1 MDANNSIR
9 WPRGGLLKKL
19 LFAFFLIV
27 ASSAFAVPSLSVAG
41 GKIVDSSTGQ
51 AVQLKGLSLFWS
63 QWSGNFW
70 NAQAVTTIARD
81 FGATVIRAAMGV
93 EQGGYLQNPEREEA
107 RVKAIVE
114 AAIAA
119 DIYVII
125 DWHAHG
131 EHRREAVDFFA
142 RMARLYASTPN
153 VIFEIW
159 NEPIAVGW
167 QQIRAY
173 SVDVVAAIR
182 AEGAR
187 GIVILGTPSWSQD
200 VDTAAANPVQGEN
213 IAYALHFYAAT
224 HRQYLRDKAKL
235 AIQRGAT
242 LFVTEW
248 GTVNAMAQG
257 PVDRVESDHWMEFL
271 DEHSIGWTNWS
282 LFNKPESSSFLRPVA
297 SAVGPWNLNDLT
309 PSGRYVA
316 SRL

>member
-1 MDANNSIR
+1 
-9 WPRGGLLKKL
+9 
-19 LFAFFLIV
+19 
-27 ASSAFAVPSLSVAG
+27 
-41 GKIVDSSTGQ
+41 
-51 AVQLKGLSLFWS
+51 
-63 QWSGNFW
+63 
-70 NAQAVTTIARD
+70 
-81 FGATVIRAAMGV
+81 MGV
-93 EQGGYLQNPEREEA
+93 EQGGYLQHPEREEA

-114 AAIAA
+114 AAIAN

-131 EHRREAVDFFA
+131 EHRREAVEFFA
-142 RMARLYASTPN
+142 RMARQYASTPN
-153 VIFEIW
+153 VILEIW

-182 AEGAR
+182 AEGFG
-187 GIVILGTPSWSQD
+187 GIVIVGTPSWSQD
-200 VDTAAANPVQGEN
+200 VDIAAANPVEGDN

-224 HRQYLRDKAKL
+224 HRQYLRDKARL

-242 LFVTEW
+242 LFVSEW

-257 PVDRVESDHWMEFL
+257 PVDMAESDRWMEFL
-271 DEHSIGWTNWS
+271 DAHSIGWTNWS
-282 LFNKPESSSFLRPVA
+282 LFNKPETSSFLRPVA
-297 SAVGPWNLNDLT
+297 SATGPWKLDDLT